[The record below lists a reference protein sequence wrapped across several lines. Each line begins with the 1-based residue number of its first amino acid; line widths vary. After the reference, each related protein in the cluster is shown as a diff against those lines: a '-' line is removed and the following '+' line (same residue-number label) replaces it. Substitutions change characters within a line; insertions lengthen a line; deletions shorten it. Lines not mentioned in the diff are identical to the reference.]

1 MTPPYQP
8 HVPQLDSVKF
18 TLQIEKTTI
27 SFPSDQTINRE
38 QLTTVLT
45 SILIFFKQSTQNG
58 LDHTLSPQLQSLI
71 IIIIGSTFQ
80 QMMIKSSL
88 THPVAF
94 VAAAAHILLHLAP
107 FPTFSFIIGKVAS
120 VCYLDDKLL
129 LTCWSPPLFPS
140 SSPSCSPCP
149 RPRSPGSPCCTC
161 PPSLRSLLFRVIAP
175 LLRMADPQNL
185 SFFGSTLVTLHYV
198 SFLILEQLFSDWL

>member
-1 MTPPYQP
+1 MDSTTLFRFSCNLSSSSSSA
-8 HVPQLDSVKF
+8 QL
-18 TLQIEKTTI
+18 
-27 SFPSDQTINRE
+27 
-38 QLTTVLT
+38 
-45 SILIFFKQSTQNG
+45 
-58 LDHTLSPQLQSLI
+58 
-71 IIIIGSTFQ
+71 Q

-120 VCYLDDKLL
+120 VCYLDGDGKLL

-149 RPRSPGSPCCTC
+149 PPRSPGSPCCTC
-161 PPSLRSLLFRVIAP
+161 LPSFSLFRVIGSCSGWQMSTIYWFVCP
-175 LLRMADPQNL
+175 LA
-185 SFFGSTLVTLHYV
+185 H
-198 SFLILEQLFSDWL
+198 

>member
-1 MTPPYQP
+1 M
-8 HVPQLDSVKF
+8 
-18 TLQIEKTTI
+18 
-27 SFPSDQTINRE
+27 
-38 QLTTVLT
+38 T

-58 LDHTLSPQLQSLI
+58 LDHTLSPQLQSL

-149 RPRSPGSPCCTC
+149 PPRSPGSPCCTC

-185 SFFGSTLVTLHYV
+185 SFFGSTLVTV
-198 SFLILEQLFSDWL
+198 SFLLLEQLFSD

>member
-1 MTPPYQP
+1 M
-8 HVPQLDSVKF
+8 DST
-18 TLQIEKTTI
+18 TL
-27 SFPSDQTINRE
+27 FR
-38 QLTTVLT
+38 
-45 SILIFFKQSTQNG
+45 
-58 LDHTLSPQLQSLI
+58 LSCNLS
-71 IIIIGSTFQ
+71 SSSSSA

-120 VCYLDDKLL
+120 ACYLDADDKLL

-149 RPRSPGSPCCTC
+149 PPRSPGSPCCTC

-185 SFFGSTLVTLHYV
+185 SFFWVHFGHFAHV

>member
-1 MTPPYQP
+1 M
-8 HVPQLDSVKF
+8 DST
-18 TLQIEKTTI
+18 TL
-27 SFPSDQTINRE
+27 FR
-38 QLTTVLT
+38 
-45 SILIFFKQSTQNG
+45 
-58 LDHTLSPQLQSLI
+58 LSCNLS
-71 IIIIGSTFQ
+71 SSSSSA

-120 VCYLDDKLL
+120 ACYLDADDKLL

-149 RPRSPGSPCCTC
+149 PPRSPGSPCCTC

-185 SFFGSTLVTLHYV
+185 SFFWVHFGHFALCV
-198 SFLILEQLFSDWL
+198 FSYS

>member
-1 MTPPYQP
+1 M
-8 HVPQLDSVKF
+8 DST
-18 TLQIEKTTI
+18 TL
-27 SFPSDQTINRE
+27 FR
-38 QLTTVLT
+38 
-45 SILIFFKQSTQNG
+45 
-58 LDHTLSPQLQSLI
+58 LSCNLSSSSSAPL
-71 IIIIGSTFQ
+71 Q

-129 LTCWSPPLFPS
+129 LTCWSPILFPS

-149 RPRSPGSPCCTC
+149 PPRSPGSPCCTC

-185 SFFGSTLVTLHYV
+185 SFFGSTLVTLHCV

>member
-1 MTPPYQP
+1 MESQ
-8 HVPQLDSVKF
+8 QLGS
-18 TLQIEKTTI
+18 TG
-27 SFPSDQTINRE
+27 NC
-38 QLTTVLT
+38 LT
-45 SILIFFKQSTQNG
+45 SIVIFLAQNG
-58 LDHTLSPQLQSLI
+58 LTHPLSLQLQSLKLSKI
-71 IIIIGSTFQ
+71 IVTITIL
-80 QMMIKSSL
+80 MMIICR

-120 VCYLDDKLL
+120 ACYLDADDKLL

-149 RPRSPGSPCCTC
+149 PPRSPGSPCCTC

-185 SFFGSTLVTLHYV
+185 SFFGSTLVTLHCV